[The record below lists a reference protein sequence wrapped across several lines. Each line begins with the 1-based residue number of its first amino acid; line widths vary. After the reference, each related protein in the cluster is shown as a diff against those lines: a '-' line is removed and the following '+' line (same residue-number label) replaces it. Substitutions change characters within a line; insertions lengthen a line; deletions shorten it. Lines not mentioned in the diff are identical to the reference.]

1 MQPAP
6 ALPESHRLRGSSK
19 CRAPR
24 FALCPAHTLK
34 IEPARKHCQRWLVHA
49 SSFAP
54 AAFNACNENQ
64 HTEQTSVHVTH
75 RPFLIPVCNQG
86 SYETRTQTKNKEH
99 ILDGSDHEEP
109 AHRISHL
116 ESEKA
121 PAKASGTSYF
131 HSRTGAGQ
139 PIMTIRTGIT
149 AAFQQTR
156 L

>member
-34 IEPARKHCQRWLVHA
+34 IEPARKHCQRWLAHA

-54 AAFNACNENQ
+54 AAFNACNENP
-64 HTEQTSVHVTH
+64 TH
-75 RPFLIPVCNQG
+75 RTNVSARDTQAFFDPNQG

-116 ESEKA
+116 ESGKA

>member
-1 MQPAP
+1 MSGAKVCIVPCTHFENRAGKKT
-6 ALPESHRLRGSSK
+6 LPTMAGARFFICASRFQRLQ
-19 CRAPR
+19 
-24 FALCPAHTLK
+24 
-34 IEPARKHCQRWLVHA
+34 RK
-49 SSFAP
+49 P
-54 AAFNACNENQ
+54 
-64 HTEQTSVHVTH
+64 TH
-75 RPFLIPVCNQG
+75 RTNVSARDTQAFFDPNQG

-116 ESEKA
+116 ESGKA

>member
-34 IEPARKHCQRWLVHA
+34 IEPARKHCQRWLAHA

-75 RPFLIPVCNQG
+75 RPFLIPIKAAMKPGHKQ
-86 SYETRTQTKNKEH
+86 RIKNTFSMAQIMKSLH
-99 ILDGSDHEEP
+99 I
-109 AHRISHL
+109 A
-116 ESEKA
+116 
-121 PAKASGTSYF
+121 
-131 HSRTGAGQ
+131 SRTWNLERRRRKHRAQ
-139 PIMTIRTGIT
+139 VIFT
-149 AAFQQTR
+149 AELAQVNPS
-156 L
+156 